1 MPYQHLN
8 SINSKNKIKFLR
20 TKDIKTSQAFQL
32 DQLIKYPTNPKKIKK
47 KGKKIEAS

>member
-20 TKDIKTSQAFQL
+20 TKDINITSFPIEPI
-32 DQLIKYPTNPKKIKK
+32 DQIPSKSKENQEEEKINR
-47 KGKKIEAS
+47 